1 MFRGPHGEE
10 LKAASRRGV
19 LSPLTASE
27 RKGSQSS
34 SSLERN
40 SADNMD
46 VFGRDSSRKP
56 PERGTASPLPS
67 EPVRPRAGKSVTLG
81 TDF

>member
-1 MFRGPHGEE
+1 MRN
-10 LKAASRRGV
+10 RRQ
-19 LSPLTASE
+19 PLGKECCPPQTASE
-27 RKGSQSS
+27 RKGPQSS

-40 SADNMD
+40 LADNVD
-46 VFGRDSSRKP
+46 VFGRDSSQKP

-67 EPVRPRAGKSVTLG
+67 HPVRPRAGKPVTLG